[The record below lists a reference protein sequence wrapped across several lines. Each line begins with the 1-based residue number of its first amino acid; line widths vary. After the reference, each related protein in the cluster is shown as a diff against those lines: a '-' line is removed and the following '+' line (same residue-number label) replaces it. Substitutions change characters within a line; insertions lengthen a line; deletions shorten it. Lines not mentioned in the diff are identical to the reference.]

1 MDLYLLC
8 SFPFVSPEFALGVN
22 VSFSI
27 TLKREGV
34 LPPLLFYSDDS
45 KAGETRQQQPPQ
57 QRVGARKSAA
67 GGGEGWMAEP
77 LLSFRYSVW
86 VIRFHSHHN
95 PADEPGDES
104 LVPLEDLRPID
115 HFPRCVSFP
124 GALRREP
131 GRGACLGGTGPPD
144 LDILFFLSSTD
155 VFTSEV
161 LIHVGGELRHKT
173 HDPPKGEES
182 GVLGTVNYEPES
194 LEAP

>member
-1 MDLYLLC
+1 MTSLPRVLLN
-8 SFPFVSPEFALGVN
+8 E
-22 VSFSI
+22 
-27 TLKREGV
+27 
-34 LPPLLFYSDDS
+34 
-45 KAGETRQQQPPQ
+45 ETGWDNPVDP
-57 QRVGARKSAA
+57 AA
-67 GGGEGWMAEP
+67 
-77 LLSFRYSVW
+77 LSFQVGSRAASLMLRPLGLAQGTHTVTQG
-86 VIRFHSHHN
+86 ISHTEIHLHGVPWTKLS

-124 GALRREP
+124 GALRRKP